1 MTIDVSPLEEGD
13 RIDHKI
19 FGFGTVNGAPTAMV
33 GPDMSRHGGIRD
45 AGWSIPVRW
54 DDPSRTAGAVMHHA
68 LRKVASPDSRPFTFW
83 DRQWQ
88 PLLQAWKAA
97 RRETEQ
103 ALSSFRPASDPADV
117 ARLKDKE
124 LRALEDM
131 QRFLDEE
138 NAGKHA

>member
-1 MTIDVSPLEEGD
+1 
-13 RIDHKI
+13 
-19 FGFGTVNGAPTAMV
+19 
-33 GPDMSRHGGIRD
+33 
-45 AGWSIPVRW
+45 
-54 DDPSRTAGAVMHHA
+54 MHQA

-103 ALSSFRPASDPADV
+103 ALSGFRPAPDLADV
-117 ARLKDKE
+117 ARLKDNE
-124 LRALEDM
+124 LRAFDAM

-138 NAGKHA
+138 GSGKHG